1 MPGWGAVGT
10 LSLLLGGQ
18 SSLVPTAKAPGAL
31 GSSATAL
38 EMGAAGP
45 GSRRRW
51 PTAHVQL
58 SSKYACFLGETTVI
72 GEIINGGGTWGS
84 RMEEAV
90 K

>member
-10 LSLLLGGQ
+10 LSLLGGQ